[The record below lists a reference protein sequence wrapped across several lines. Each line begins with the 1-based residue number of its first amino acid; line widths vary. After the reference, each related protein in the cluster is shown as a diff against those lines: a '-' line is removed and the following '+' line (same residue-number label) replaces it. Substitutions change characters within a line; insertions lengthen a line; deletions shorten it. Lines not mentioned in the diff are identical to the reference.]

1 MIWSP
6 GDSDVLRV
14 DQEGMVSA
22 RENAKWIRDLIEA
35 EKEKNKE
42 NPYAKQ
48 EAAGS
53 RSSYVTVTTKDGEK
67 QAVCA
72 VNLSFKTVD
81 RTVVHVEKVSVNQA
95 ELKFSVEKVLT
106 GSRISPK
113 VEYKV
118 TEAQRIGAVV
128 APAEAQ
134 NKSVEYSVADSTV
147 AAVSEDGVVTVKRDG
162 KWILDL
168 EAKDAANLAKNRY
181 ALSTAAGS
189 RETVVTVTTEDGQKT
204 AR

>member
-1 MIWSP
+1 M
-6 GDSDVLRV
+6 

>member
-1 MIWSP
+1 M
-6 GDSDVLRV
+6 LRV